1 MRLFLFLFFY
11 CFVNIQAIY
20 NGFNIFPFNSTA
32 LSMPDTL
39 NSLKTIAVRGG
50 NWIGVNF
57 FLSQSNATSN
67 DVYFEARTPT
77 KDVWS
82 IFIQE
87 AHKYNLHVLLKP
99 LVVCGHE
106 CLFINIIPENI
117 TSWFSSYE
125 QIIYNISMMAE
136 ELEVDAL
143 SVGLEL
149 MEISNQNY
157 TSNWKSLIQN
167 IRAGGY
173 KGLLTYCSIFYPVET
188 HHIGFWD
195 ELDFIGM
202 DFYLPLLNITE
213 DSNIPSQEDMTR
225 RFSRY
230 FQFFKLWLNEQPS
243 NVTSKSV
250 VLTEFGYPSSL
261 AGLANPSEDA
271 PAHCVGN
278 SSANFTLQDMAYKAF
293 FQALDDNKGLLN
305 GSIIF
310 WWDNPSTKDYYNRRD
325 SNNWGCSWT
334 VHGKPAECTIAQAFG
349 GICSTSQTNSLYT
362 HNLIL
367 INVKLFFGFIFLFL
381 I

>member
-1 MRLFLFLFFY
+1 MRSSLFLFFY

-32 LSMPDTL
+32 LTMSDTL
-39 NSLKTIAVRGG
+39 NSLKTIALRGG
-50 NWIGVNF
+50 HWIGVNF
-57 FLSQSNATSN
+57 FLRQSNATSN
-67 DVYFEARTPT
+67 EVYFETRTPT

-82 IFIQE
+82 TFIQE
-87 AHKYNLHVLLKP
+87 AHKYNLQILLKP
-99 LVVCGHE
+99 LVVCGGE
-106 CLFINIIPENI
+106 CTFINIIPENM

-136 ELEVDAL
+136 ELEIDAL

-149 MEISNQNY
+149 IEISNENY

-167 IRAGGY
+167 IRTGGY
-173 KGLLTYCSIFYPVET
+173 KGLLTYCSIFYPIET

-213 DSNIPSQEDMTR
+213 NGSTPSQEDMTR
-225 RFSRY
+225 RFSHY
-230 FQFFKLWLNEQPS
+230 FQFFKSWLNEQPL

-250 VLTEFGYPSSL
+250 VLTEIGYPSSL
-261 AGLANPSEDA
+261 AGMANPSGN
-271 PAHCVGN
+271 PADQCVGN
-278 SSANFTLQDMAYKAF
+278 YTANFTLQDMAYKAF

-310 WWDNPSTKDYYNRRD
+310 WWDNPSSMDYYNERN

-334 VHGKPAECTIAQAFG
+334 VREKPAECTIAQAFG
-349 GICSTSQTNSLYT
+349 GICSTNQTNSLYT
-362 HNLIL
+362 HSIFL
-367 INVKLFFGFIFLFL
+367 INLKLFFAFLFLFL